1 MENGGRIEPHFF
13 ILFSELGVDPIFL
26 YFQDWY
32 LSLVFSLMLK
42 AIVFPGIQLW
52 VVEETCK
59 TGKLIQ
65 NQELE
70 AGVMENG
77 GRIEPHFFI
86 LFSELGVDPIFL
98 YFQDWYLSLVF
109 SLMLKA
115 IVFPGIQLWV
125 VEETCKTGKLIQN
138 QEFEP

>member
-59 TGKLIQ
+59 TGKLI
-65 NQELE
+65 
-70 AGVMENG
+70 
-77 GRIEPHFFI
+77 
-86 LFSELGVDPIFL
+86 
-98 YFQDWYLSLVF
+98 
-109 SLMLKA
+109 K
-115 IVFPGIQLWV
+115 
-125 VEETCKTGKLIQN
+125 N